1 MVVISNVVVVVVD
14 VGIVVVSVVC
24 SEVLEGSVVVL
35 PDSVVA
41 GSVTPPVTVA
51 MVGTM
56 DPAAIVDAPWI
67 AS

>member
-1 MVVISNVVVVVVD
+1 MVVISNVV
-14 VGIVVVSVVC
+14 VVVSVVC

-51 MVGTM
+51 MVGMM

>member
-1 MVVISNVVVVVVD
+1 MVVISNVVVVAV
-14 VGIVVVSVVC
+14 
-24 SEVLEGSVVVL
+24 
-35 PDSVVA
+35 VVA